1 MKLLN
6 TNEAAAILGV
16 SSRRVRKLIEDGT
29 LLAHR
34 IGREL
39 AIEESALDA
48 VKTYG
53 KAGRPPKPKAEATTK
68 QASKK
73 GGKK

>member
-6 TNEAAAILGV
+6 TNDAAAVLGV

-29 LLAHR
+29 LAAHR

-53 KAGRPPKPKAEATTK
+53 KPGRPPKAAPTK
-68 QASKK
+68 QQASKT

>member
-6 TNEAAAILGV
+6 THDAAVVLGV

-29 LLAHR
+29 LAAHR

-39 AIEESALDA
+39 AIEESALDS

-53 KAGRPPKPKAEATTK
+53 KPGRPPKAATTK
-68 QASKK
+68 QARKK
-73 GGKK
+73 GGKKL